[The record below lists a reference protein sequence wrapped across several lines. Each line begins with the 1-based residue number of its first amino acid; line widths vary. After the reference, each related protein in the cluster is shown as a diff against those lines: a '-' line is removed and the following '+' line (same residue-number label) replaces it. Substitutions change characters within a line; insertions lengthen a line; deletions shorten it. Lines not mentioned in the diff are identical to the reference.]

1 LESRGQG
8 TGEQEA
14 GSREEA
20 TSSALSPVPSAL
32 AAKRALFWGSFVGLL
47 IVDQWVKAWVRNNL
61 RLEESRAWWPN
72 VFELRRT
79 YNEGIAFGLLS
90 GKGVLL
96 TPVAVI
102 IAAGAVWYVYRH
114 PKESRWNHVAFGLLA
129 SGAVGNLYDRVVM
142 KQVTDMFFFRA
153 INFPVFNVADACI
166 TVATIM
172 LMIGWWRESMDKGKA
187 ATTTETRRSSEG

>member
-1 LESRGQG
+1 MASETPSSSLNHH
-8 TGEQEA
+8 GEGEGRPGA
-14 GSREEA
+14 SGLA
-20 TSSALSPVPSAL
+20 T
-32 AAKRALFWGSFVGLL
+32 KRVLFWFSFIGLL
-47 IVDQWVKAWVRNNL
+47 IVDQWVKLWVRNNM

-79 YNEGIAFGLLS
+79 NNKGIAFGMLS

-96 TPVAVI
+96 TPVAVL

-129 SGAVGNLYDRVVM
+129 SGAVGNLYDRVVL
-142 KQVTDMFFFRA
+142 KEVTDMFFFRA

-172 LMIGWWRESMDKGKA
+172 LMIGWWREAADKGK
-187 ATTTETRRSSEG
+187 EGKPKEGVGEFGS